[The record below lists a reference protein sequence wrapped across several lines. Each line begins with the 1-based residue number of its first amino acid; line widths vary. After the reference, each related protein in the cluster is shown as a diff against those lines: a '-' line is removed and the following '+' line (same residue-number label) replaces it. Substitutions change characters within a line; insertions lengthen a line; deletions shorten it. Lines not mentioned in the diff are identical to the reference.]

1 MTHNKV
7 PAVQHLIL
15 ALLISTFGRNVE
27 LGTALFHNKAGLI
40 PALLYLTFPS
50 VSITLF
56 LSIES
61 NALKRWSV
69 FPRSLRQLVTLAFL
83 LILLPLLVLAWQAW
97 QSLNALSAQAALTN
111 QTTLIDARRSEA
123 MTNAAL
129 EMERSYR
136 QYCVLDDPTLAK
148 VYQSQRKRY
157 SDMLDA
163 HAGVLP
169 DTKLYQALRQ
179 DLNDLAQLQ
188 CTNSGPDSVA
198 SARLDAF
205 ASANTE
211 MVQATRTVVFS
222 RGQQLQQEIAERGQF
237 FGWQALVLFLVSL
250 AMVLL
255 FTRMIIGPVKGIE
268 KMIHRLGEG
277 RSLGD
282 SVLFTGPR
290 ELRSVGQ
297 RIVWLSER
305 LSWLESQRHQFL
317 RHLSHELKTPLAS
330 MREGTE
336 LLADQVV
343 GPLTPEQKEVVGIL
357 DDSSRNLQKL
367 IEQLLDYNRKLADDE
382 VELERVEIA
391 PLVESVV
398 SAHSLPA
405 RAKMIHTDVALAVN
419 ACLAEPMLLMS
430 VLDNLYSNAVHYGA
444 ESGNIW
450 IRSSLHGSM
459 VYIDVINTGTPIPEA
474 EQTMIFEPF
483 FQGSHQ
489 RKGAVKGSGLGLSI
503 ARDCIRRMRGKLYLV
518 DEHAQ
523 NVCFRIELPLS
534 AAKNH

>member
-1 MTHNKV
+1 MK
-7 PAVQHLIL
+7 
-15 ALLISTFGRNVE
+15 R
-27 LGTALFHNKAGLI
+27 
-40 PALLYLTFPS
+40 
-50 VSITLF
+50 VS
-56 LSIES
+56 LS
-61 NALKRWSV
+61 
-69 FPRSLRQLVTLAFL
+69 PRSLRQLVMLAFL

-97 QSLNALSAQAALTN
+97 QSLNALSAQAEKTN
-111 QTTLIDARRSEA
+111 RTTLIDARRSEA
-123 MTNAAL
+123 MTNIAL

-136 QYCVLDDPTLAK
+136 QYCVLDDPTLAR

-169 DTKLYQALRQ
+169 DEKLYQALRQ

-188 CTNSGPDSVA
+188 CLNSGPEKLAA
-198 SARLDAF
+198 SRLEAF
-205 ASANTE
+205 ANANTE

-268 KMIHRLGEG
+268 SMINRLGEG
-277 RSLGD
+277 ETLKEGVTFR
-282 SVLFTGPR
+282 GPR

-343 GPLTPEQKEVVGIL
+343 GPLTPEQKEVVDIL

-367 IEQLLDYNRKLADDE
+367 IEQLLDYNRKLSDGAVPMSR
-382 VELERVEIA
+382 VELAPMVEA
-391 PLVESVV
+391 VV

-405 RAKMIHTDVALAVN
+405 RAKMMHTRVSLEAP
-419 ACLAEPMLLMS
+419 ACLAESTLLMS
-430 VLDNLYSNAVHYGA
+430 ALDNLYSNAVHYGT
-444 ESGNIW
+444 ESGNIY
-450 IRSSLHGSM
+450 IRSHVSSGRIA
-459 VYIDVINTGTPIPEA
+459 IDVANTGTPIPDA
-474 EQTMIFEPF
+474 EKAMIFEPF
-483 FQGSHQ
+483 FQGSRQ

-503 ARDCIRRMRGKLYLV
+503 ARDCVRKMHGELHLIDDSAG
-518 DEHAQ
+518 DI
-523 NVCFRIELPLS
+523 CFRIELPVPGPDKTNS
-534 AAKNH
+534 

>member
-1 MTHNKV
+1 M
-7 PAVQHLIL
+7 
-15 ALLISTFGRNVE
+15 
-27 LGTALFHNKAGLI
+27 
-40 PALLYLTFPS
+40 
-50 VSITLF
+50 
-56 LSIES
+56 
-61 NALKRWSV
+61 KRWSV
-69 FPRSLRQLVTLAFL
+69 FPRSLRQLVMLAFL

-97 QSLNALSAQAALTN
+97 QSLNALSDQAAVTN
-111 QTTLIDARRSEA
+111 RSTLIDARRSEA
-123 MTNAAL
+123 MTNVAL

-169 DTKLYQALRQ
+169 DDKLYQALRQ
-179 DLNDLAQLQ
+179 DLNALAQLQ
-188 CTNSGPDSVA
+188 CKDSGPEA
-198 SARLDAF
+198 AAAARLEAF
-205 ASANTE
+205 ANANTE
-211 MVQATRTVVFS
+211 MVQATRTVVYS

-268 KMIHRLGEG
+268 RMINRLGEG
-277 RSLGD
+277 RSLGNT
-282 SVLFTGPR
+282 VTFTGPR

-297 RIVWLSER
+297 RIIWLSER
-305 LSWLESQRHQFL
+305 LAWLESQRHQFL

-343 GPLTPEQKEVVGIL
+343 GPLTPEQKEVVDIL

-367 IEQLLDYNRKLADDE
+367 IEQLLDYNRKLVDSAT
-382 VELERVEIA
+382 ELEAVDIA
-391 PLVESVV
+391 PLVDMVV

-405 RAKMIHTDVALAVN
+405 RAKMMHTDVDLEAER
-419 ACLAEPMLLMS
+419 CIAEPMLLMS
-430 VLDNLYSNAVHYGA
+430 VLDNLYSNAVYYGA
-444 ESGNIW
+444 ESGNIC
-450 IRSSLHGSM
+450 IRSRSQGST
-459 VYIDVINTGTPIPEA
+459 VYIDVVNSGEPIP
-474 EQTMIFEPF
+474 QTEREMIFEPF

-503 ARDCIRRMRGKLYLV
+503 ARDCIRRMQGEIQLV
-518 DEHAQ
+518 DDNAQ
-523 NVCFRIELPLS
+523 EVCFRISLPLPAS
-534 AAKNH
+534 DKH

>member
-1 MTHNKV
+1 M
-7 PAVQHLIL
+7 
-15 ALLISTFGRNVE
+15 
-27 LGTALFHNKAGLI
+27 
-40 PALLYLTFPS
+40 
-50 VSITLF
+50 
-56 LSIES
+56 
-61 NALKRWSV
+61 NALKRWPV
-69 FPRSLRQLVTLAFL
+69 FPRSLRQLVMMAFL

-97 QSLNALSAQAALTN
+97 QSLNALSAQAAQTN
-111 QTTLIDARRSEA
+111 RTTLIDARRSEA

-136 QYCVLDDPTLAK
+136 QYCVLDDPTLAR

-157 SDMLDA
+157 SEMLDA

-169 DTKLYQALRQ
+169 DDKLYLALRQ

-188 CTNSGPDSVA
+188 CRNSGPGEAA
-198 SARLDAF
+198 SARLEAF
-205 ASANTE
+205 AAANTE
-211 MVQATRTVVFS
+211 MVQTTRAVVFS

-250 AMVLL
+250 GLVLL

-268 KMIHRLGEG
+268 RMINRLGEG
-277 RSLGD
+277 RPLGN
-282 SVLFTGPR
+282 SVVFKGPR
-290 ELRSVGQ
+290 ELRSVGE
-297 RIVWLSER
+297 RIIWLSER

-317 RHLSHELKTPLAS
+317 RHISHELKTPLAS

-343 GPLTPEQKEVVGIL
+343 GPLTAEQKEVVEIL

-367 IEQLLDYNRKLADDE
+367 IEQLLDYNRKLADGA
-382 VELERVEIA
+382 VELETVEIE
-391 PLVESVV
+391 PLVEMVL

-405 RAKMIHTDVALAVN
+405 RAKIMHTEVSLPAKT
-419 ACLAEPMLLMS
+419 CLAEPMLLMS

-444 ESGNIW
+444 ESGTIY
-450 IRSSLHGSM
+450 IRSYAYGSTLRIE
-459 VYIDVINTGTPIPEA
+459 VANTGTPIPEA
-474 EQTMIFEPF
+474 EQDMIFEPF

-503 ARDCIRRMRGKLYLV
+503 ARDCIRRMRGELHLV
-518 DEHAQ
+518 TESQSD
-523 NVCFRIELPLS
+523 VCFRIELPLS
-534 AAKNH
+534 APEKPIK